1 MGYSEYSSGAY
12 CRREIRF
19 IRTVS
24 YLGQQGDEMRVPAA
38 AVCKGGGGIWDPNY
52 CKEEAKLPTSMPVFR
67 GYVRVS
73 QYWLFATYLG
83 PQLGRL

>member
-1 MGYSEYSSGAY
+1 
-12 CRREIRF
+12 
-19 IRTVS
+19 
-24 YLGQQGDEMRVPAA
+24 MRVPAA

-73 QYWLFATYLG
+73 
-83 PQLGRL
+83 